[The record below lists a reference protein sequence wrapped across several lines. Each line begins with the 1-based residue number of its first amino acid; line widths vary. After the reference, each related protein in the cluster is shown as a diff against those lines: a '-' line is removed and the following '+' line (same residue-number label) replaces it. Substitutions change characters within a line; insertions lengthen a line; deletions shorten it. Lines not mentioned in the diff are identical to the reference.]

1 MISCVDIN
9 SREFKTLLDEVNI
22 SSSALEL
29 IIHKIQN
36 SENSDRF
43 PSAEEVNNLLKPKS
57 FTGDHNMIEVW
68 EKQYSSPIN
77 FPTLIL
83 ANEEYNNAVK
93 IFGKDSVSIVERK
106 NGTYD
111 LMVGNPTFESE
122 YKYILSNAKR
132 DSEGNLLAP
141 NGKKSNLDERQYAQV
156 RTKEF
161 KDWFGDWENDPE
173 NASKVVDENGEPLVV
188 YHGNR
193 TDNKIT
199 TFDLSRKGTEHKE
212 RAISGFW
219 FTTDKDIAKEEYA
232 LKPESIGKGIEYLQ
246 YGEIIPV
253 FLNIKNPVETKQQ
266 GIIVKDTPYGLFTT
280 AKEKLNDFIDRSKA
294 LTRENT
300 DGYILT
306 LVDSDN
312 RADDFVSKQIQLVVN
327 NPNQI
332 KSATDNNGDF
342 SSTNNDIRFSSLSVS
357 NSTPSATAPSIRSF
371 MANLDSSTYDDIQE
385 KLNNGVISITC
396 K

>member
-1 MISCVDIN
+1 MSCVNIN

-57 FTGDHNMIEVW
+57 FTGDYNMIEVW

-111 LMVGNPTFESE
+111 LIVGNPTFESE

-188 YHGNR
+188 YHGTTTPNI
-193 TDNKIT
+193 TKFDINKT
-199 TFDLSRKGTEHKE
+199 
-212 RAISGFW
+212 ISGRAFW
-219 FTTDKDIAKEEYA
+219 FANKEAQKAVMYSGQYDENLILMPLFVNMKSPLLNQDDSMEDYASDETHDGGLILGRLKDF
-232 LKPESIGKGIEYLQ
+232 KGIMSETEYK
-246 YGEIIPV
+246 EI
-253 FLNIKNPVETKQQ
+253 LDN
-266 GIIVKDTPYGLFTT
+266 G
-280 AKEKLNDFIDRSKA
+280 LND
-294 LTRENT
+294 
-300 DGYILT
+300 
-306 LVDSDN
+306 DSYLATGN
-312 RADDFVSKQIQLVVN
+312 VS
-327 NPNQI
+327 NPNQL
-332 KSATDNNGDF
+332 KSATSNIGEF
-342 SSTNNDIRFSSLSVS
+342 STTNDDIRYS
-357 NSTPSATAPSIRSF
+357 
-371 MANLDSSTYDDIQE
+371 
-385 KLNNGVISITC
+385 SITEQPIKVPSVTSFAERLQVQQQPKFASLVARGEISTSC
-396 K
+396 R